1 MAKHLSKTVKTVTMA
16 VVCAGGLSMAERA
29 AGQGMPDP
37 MRPPSIVA
45 EPEREQGAGAPL
57 PRLQSILISPTRRVA
72 TIDGRTVRVG
82 DKVGDARVARIL
94 ENEVVLARGQE
105 QQVLK
110 LFPGIEKQR
119 APGGR
124 NAGAGGARSESK

>member
-16 VVCAGGLSMAERA
+16 VVCANCLSVMEPAS
-29 AGQGMPDP
+29 GQGMPDP
-37 MRPPSIVA
+37 TRPPNIVS
-45 EPEREQGAGAPL
+45 EPEHSQDGAAAL
-57 PRLQSILISPTRRVA
+57 PRLQSILISPTRRMA
-72 TIDGRTVRVG
+72 TIDGRTVKVG
-82 DKVGDARVARIL
+82 DRVGDARVTRIL
-94 ENEVVLARGQE
+94 ENEVILTRGQE

-124 NAGAGGARSESK
+124 NARAGGGAP

>member
-1 MAKHLSKTVKTVTMA
+1 MSKTVKTVTMA
-16 VVCAGGLSMAERA
+16 VVCARCLSMAEPA

-37 MRPPSIVA
+37 TRPPSIVS
-45 EPEREQGAGAPL
+45 EPERDQGSAAAAPQ
-57 PRLQSILISPTRRVA
+57 LQSVLISPTRRVA

-82 DKVGDARVARIL
+82 DMVGDARVARIL
-94 ENEVVLARGQE
+94 ENEVILSRGQE

-119 APGGR
+119 APGR
-124 NAGAGGARSESK
+124 KNPRAGSGAQ